1 MDQITPAIIATWPR
15 PNYDNPV
22 TRQSATDAVIYS
34 TTILML
40 LFIGARFYVRA
51 NSKTGLGRE
60 DWFMLFSAFLA
71 VAVSVIMLVG
81 TSHVV
86 GRHIYDVKP
95 AWIMNFAKLNLSLL
109 TVSNSCITFAKISVC
124 LTYLRLFPSNTNMIF
139 SWTMITYVVLWNIII
154 STLYIVQCSP
164 IESFW
169 DFTITKKKCL
179 DARAL
184 ITISMA
190 LNALSDVIVFLWPI
204 MPLWGMRLP
213 LRKRMHLI
221 SVFAFGV
228 LTSLA
233 GILKTV
239 YAQSYFTEW
248 DITWHADKIIIMF
261 AIEYNVGIM
270 SGCLPCLRPFLAMV
284 LPQYFHSSSSA
295 EHQTQKRSEGSS
307 WRLASMSSKRA
318 APNRLDS
325 NEPQGCAK
333 DFENTSVNNL
343 NAARTWTTSERG
355 ALDRE
360 VEVMPD
366 NGIRIMK
373 NTTIHENRCPAGTKV
388 AGDASSEEWIMKN
401 SHEIV

>member
-169 DFTITKKKCL
+169 DFTITK
-179 DARAL
+179 
-184 ITISMA
+184 
-190 LNALSDVIVFLWPI
+190 
-204 MPLWGMRLP
+204 MP
-213 LRKRMHLI
+213 
-221 SVFAFGV
+221 
-228 LTSLA
+228 
-233 GILKTV
+233 
-239 YAQSYFTEW
+239 
-248 DITWHADKIIIMF
+248 
-261 AIEYNVGIM
+261 
-270 SGCLPCLRPFLAMV
+270 
-284 LPQYFHSSSSA
+284 
-295 EHQTQKRSEGSS
+295 
-307 WRLASMSSKRA
+307 
-318 APNRLDS
+318 
-325 NEPQGCAK
+325 
-333 DFENTSVNNL
+333 
-343 NAARTWTTSERG
+343 
-355 ALDRE
+355 
-360 VEVMPD
+360 
-366 NGIRIMK
+366 
-373 NTTIHENRCPAGTKV
+373 
-388 AGDASSEEWIMKN
+388 
-401 SHEIV
+401 